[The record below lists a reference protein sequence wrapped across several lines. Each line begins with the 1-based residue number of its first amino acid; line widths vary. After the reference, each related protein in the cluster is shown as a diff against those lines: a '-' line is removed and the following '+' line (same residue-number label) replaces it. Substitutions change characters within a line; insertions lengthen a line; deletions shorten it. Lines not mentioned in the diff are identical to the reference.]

1 MVTNSLRYSHSLLSC
16 STEKLSY
23 TMIGKADAINLKFV
37 VKNGHTLEMS
47 DITLFPTS
55 TVQLTSQKSS
65 IKNVIGLKEQNAIL
79 E

>member
-1 MVTNSLRYSHSLLSC
+1 
-16 STEKLSY
+16 
-23 TMIGKADAINLKFV
+23 MIGKADAINLKFV

-55 TVQLTSQKSS
+55 TVQLTSKKSS